1 MRERVKDCR
10 DGSHRYFAVVADRR
24 WKFDLDATDWLVG
37 HAGARCSQEDNAVDA
52 MPVPPRPGLRERR
65 GALGSN
71 SATGPRL
78 SPLYAYGDR
87 GEPRRILA
95 GLQSWYVSL
104 SGRSH

>member
-71 SATGPRL
+71 LQPAPVSHLCMRTEIGG
-78 SPLYAYGDR
+78 SPAVFWR
-87 GEPRRILA
+87 GF
-95 GLQSWYVSL
+95 SL
-104 SGRSH
+104 GMSH